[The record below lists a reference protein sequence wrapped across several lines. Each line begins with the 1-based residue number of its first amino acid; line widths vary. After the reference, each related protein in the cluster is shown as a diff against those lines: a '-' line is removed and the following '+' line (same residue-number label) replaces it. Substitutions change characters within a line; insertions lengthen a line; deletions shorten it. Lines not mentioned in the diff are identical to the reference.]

1 MHTIGEHNDFSSQVL
16 FIERPGR
23 VERVEEKTNPM
34 SCCYGLTGSM
44 LLMVAL
50 FLQPI
55 PALCSVDHELL
66 DFVHVALI
74 QSDTSLDVRDSL
86 QISEIDVNLAE
97 HQFDTR
103 IVPLTSIGFT
113 EGTGSQ
119 QLGVEFRKEVETGT
133 NITYGVVGNR
143 VDEDTDYVVE
153 NRNSASAF
161 VRVSQG
167 LFRRWGRK
175 YNLTN
180 LDVARLRNELA
191 SIDGDRQMQSLVL
204 TTSQKYY
211 SLLLEDQLLRQ
222 SRQAL
227 VRSKEHLDSAVSRQS
242 VGLVS
247 KVDVYRAEL
256 AALNAESM
264 LQSQERRRQQAYDD
278 FREQLHLPEET
289 ELEWQARI
297 DKIMPVL
304 PADWE
309 RTVLDN
315 RLDWQEYLMNVQISK
330 REMYKVERDLLP
342 DVGLSFTVEQRGEGD
357 SAEEALQLDDT
368 NWSFQV
374 QMNSPINDRA
384 EKSALLRKQLEMS
397 RLRREGETLRR
408 KIRREIKDGFAELQM
423 AEQRHQVSRRQLEQ
437 ARLAIDLA
445 KSRYAKGL
453 SDNLDMLDAESA
465 LSDAELGTSRSLVE
479 YNNAAI
485 QLAYVMGI
493 LNTEWLRISVR

>member
-1 MHTIGEHNDFSSQVL
+1 MVTVL
-16 FIERPGR
+16 LWP
-23 VERVEEKTNPM
+23 
-34 SCCYGLTGSM
+34 
-44 LLMVAL
+44 
-50 FLQPI
+50 
-55 PALCSVDHELL
+55 PAAFCSHDHELL
-66 DFVHVALI
+66 DFVHVALL
-74 QSDTSLDVRDSL
+74 QSDTALDVRDSL
-86 QISEIDVNLAE
+86 ELSEIDVDLAE

-119 QLGVEFRKEVETGT
+119 QLGVELIKEVETGT

-143 VDEDTDYVVE
+143 VDENSDYVIE
-153 NRNSASAF
+153 NQNSASAY

-167 LFRRWGRK
+167 LFRRWGKK
-175 YNLTN
+175 YNLTS

-191 SIDGDRQMQSLVL
+191 IIDADRQMQSLVL
-204 TTSQKYY
+204 TTSKKYY
-211 SLLLEDQLLRQ
+211 NLLLEDKLLRQ
-222 SRQAL
+222 SQQAL
-227 VRSKEHLDSAVSRQS
+227 IRSREHLESAASRQS

-256 AALNAESM
+256 AALGAEGM
-264 LQSQERRRQQAYDD
+264 LQAQERRREQAYDD
-278 FREQLHLPEET
+278 FKEQLHLPVET
-289 ELEWQARI
+289 ELEWRQSI
-297 DKIMPVL
+297 DMIMPVL
-304 PADWE
+304 PEEWE
-309 RTVLDN
+309 RTVLAN
-315 RLDWQEYLMNVQISK
+315 RLDWQEYLMKVQIAK
-330 REMYKVERDLLP
+330 REMYKVERDMLP
-342 DVGLSFTVEQRGEGD
+342 DVGLSFTLEQRGEGD
-357 SAEEALQLDDT
+357 SMEEAIDLNDT

-437 ARLAIDLA
+437 AKLASDLA
-445 KSRYAKGL
+445 KSRYEKGL

-465 LSDAELGTSRSLVE
+465 LSDAELATSRSLVE

-493 LNTEWLRISVR
+493 LNTEWLRVSVR

>member
-1 MHTIGEHNDFSSQVL
+1 MLVAFFVQLSAAFCSQ
-16 FIERPGR
+16 E
-23 VERVEEKTNPM
+23 
-34 SCCYGLTGSM
+34 
-44 LLMVAL
+44 
-50 FLQPI
+50 
-55 PALCSVDHELL
+55 HELL
-66 DFVHVALI
+66 DFIHIALI
-74 QSDTSLDVRDSL
+74 QSDTALDVQDSIAL
-86 QISEIDVNLAE
+86 SKIDVGLAE

-119 QLGVEFRKEVETGT
+119 QLGLEFRKEVETGT

-143 VDEDTDYVVE
+143 LNEDSDYVVE

-175 YNLTN
+175 YNLTS

-191 SIDGDRQMQSLVL
+191 MVDADRQMQSLVL
-204 TTSQKYY
+204 GTSQKYY
-211 SLLLEDQLLRQ
+211 NLLLEDKLLRQ
-222 SRQAL
+222 SQHAL
-227 VRSKEHLDSAVSRQS
+227 VRSREHLDSAVSRQS

-256 AALNAESM
+256 AALEAENM
-264 LQSQERRRQQAYDD
+264 LQAQERRRQQAYDD
-278 FREQLHLPEET
+278 FREQLQLPGDT
-289 ELEWQARI
+289 ELEWQQNI
-297 DKIMPVL
+297 DKIIPVL
-304 PADWE
+304 PEDWE

-315 RLDWQEYLMNVQISK
+315 RLDWQEYQVNVQISK
-330 REMYKVERDLLP
+330 REMYKVERDMLP
-342 DVGLSFTVEQRGEGD
+342 DVGLNFTLEQRGAGD
-357 SAEEALQLDDT
+357 SIEEAVDLNET

-374 QMNSPINDRA
+374 QMNSPINDKA
-384 EKSALLRKQLEMS
+384 EKSALLRKQLELS
-397 RLRREGETLRR
+397 RLRRQGETLRR
-408 KIRREIKDGFAELQM
+408 KIRREIKDGFDELQM
-423 AEQRHQVSRRQLEQ
+423 AEQRHQISLRQLEQ

-445 KSRYAKGL
+445 KSRYEKGL
-453 SDNLDMLDAESA
+453 SDNLDMLNAESA
-465 LSDAELGTSRSLVE
+465 LSDAELATSRSLVD